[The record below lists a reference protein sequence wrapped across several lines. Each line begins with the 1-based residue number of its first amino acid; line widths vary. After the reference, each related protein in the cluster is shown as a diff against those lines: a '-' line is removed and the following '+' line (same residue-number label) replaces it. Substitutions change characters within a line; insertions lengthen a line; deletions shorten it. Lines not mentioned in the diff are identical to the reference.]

1 MLSSISWQ
9 QYFAAIAIISVTYY
23 LYVLLRYYQR
33 EISNLFISKQ
43 QSAAMP
49 QGGTISP
56 TQLMGAALPDKHVRI
71 VEEQELQ
78 FADEDLNESLEP
90 TGDLADPNNNIT
102 TPEAQLIAEADNLI
116 AAFKDG
122 DSKTEFLSLLKILI
136 GSFQPYQAEIDF
148 SKVSTHVISHSAEK
162 LLFDLTADELPKW
175 N

>member
-1 MLSSISWQ
+1 MSSISWQ

-33 EISNLFISKQ
+33 EISNLFTSKQ
-43 QSAAMP
+43 QSAVMS
-49 QGGTISP
+49 QGGSISP
-56 TQLMGAALPDKHVRI
+56 TELMGAARPDKHVRI

-78 FADEDLNESLEP
+78 FADEELNESLDS
-90 TGDLADPNNNIT
+90 TGDLTDSNNNIT
-102 TPEAQLIAEADNLI
+102 IPEAQLIGETDNLI
-116 AAFKDG
+116 AAFKDV
-122 DSKTEFLSLLKILI
+122 DNKSEFLSLLKILI

-148 SKVSTHVISHSAEK
+148 SKVTTHVISQSAEN